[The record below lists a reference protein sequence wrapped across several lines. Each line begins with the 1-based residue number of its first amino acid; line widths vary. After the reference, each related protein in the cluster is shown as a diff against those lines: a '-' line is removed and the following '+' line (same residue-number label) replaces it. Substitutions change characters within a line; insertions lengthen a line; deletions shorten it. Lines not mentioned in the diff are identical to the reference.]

1 MTLEV
6 LIVDDETD
14 ILRMAS
20 GILRDEGYSCRV
32 AGDSDTAVAAL
43 DAGYP
48 DLVILDIWLENSAL
62 DGMDLLRRIQDE
74 RPGMAVVMMSGHG
87 TIEMAVEAIKLGA
100 HDFIEKPFKAD
111 RLIVTASLALEAA
124 QLRRDYRELR
134 ERTGA
139 ADELVGTSRV
149 VVQLDGMLARVAPT
163 DSRVLI
169 SGPPGV
175 GKEVFARQLHQR
187 SARSNNAF
195 VTINCAA
202 MAPDR
207 MEAELFGEEGAG
219 SSAPALRGALETAHR
234 GTLLLDEVCDMPLET
249 QGKFVRVLHDRAFVR
264 TGSEK
269 PIEVDVRVI
278 ASTSR
283 DIEHQLASGQFRED
297 LYYRLNV
304 VPVRIPPLRERRDDI
319 PALVEYFIT
328 GSARTAG
335 LTPRRIS
342 DEAMAR
348 LQTYDWPGNVRQL
361 RNAVDWILIMAPG
374 GADDMVKVENLPPDV
389 LENLPVADDAEEET
403 RMFSLP
409 LRAARAAFERRYLQT
424 QVSRFGGNV
433 SETARFVG
441 MERTA
446 LYRKLKLLGID
457 GRDASDPADHRG
469 ANGRPGT

>member
-1 MTLEV
+1 MTVEV
-6 LIVDDETD
+6 LVVDDEAD

-32 AGDSDTAVAAL
+32 AGSSDAAVAAL
-43 DAGYP
+43 DARNP
-48 DLVILDIWLENSAL
+48 DLVFLDIWLEGSAL

-74 RPGMAVVMMSGHG
+74 RPGTAVVMMSGHG
-87 TIEMAVEAIKLGA
+87 TIEMAVEAIRLGA

-111 RLIVTASLALEAA
+111 RLVVTASLAIEAA

-134 ERTGA
+134 ERTVV
-139 ADELVGTSRV
+139 ADELVGKSKA
-149 VVQLDGMLARVAPT
+149 VVQLDGILARVAPT

-175 GKEVFARQLHQR
+175 GKEVFARQLHRR
-187 SARSNNAF
+187 SARSEHAF

-202 MAPDR
+202 MAPDS
-207 MEAELFGEEGAG
+207 MEAELFGEEGDG
-219 SSAPALRGALETAHR
+219 SSAPARSGALEAAHR
-234 GTLLLDEVCDMPLET
+234 GTLLLDEVCDMPFET
-249 QGKFVRVLHDRAFVR
+249 QGKFVRVLHDRAFAR
-264 TGSEK
+264 TGRET
-269 PIEVDVRVI
+269 PIEIDVRVI

-283 DIEHQLASGQFRED
+283 DIEQQLASGRLRED

-304 VPVRIPPLRERRDDI
+304 VPVRMPPLRERRDDI
-319 PALVEYFIT
+319 PALVEYFIAE
-328 GSARTAG
+328 SARTGG
-335 LTPRRIS
+335 LTPRSIS

-361 RNAVDWILIMAPG
+361 RNAVDWMLIMAPG
-374 GADDMVKVENLPPDV
+374 GADDRVTVDNLPPDI
-389 LENLPVADDAEEET
+389 LENHQASDGAEEET
-403 RMFSLP
+403 RLYSLP
-409 LRAARAAFERRYLQT
+409 LRAARAAFERRYLET

-446 LYRKLKLLGID
+446 LYRKLKALGID
-457 GRDASDPADHRG
+457 GRDATEPTQQQG
-469 ANGRPGT
+469 AGGAPGT